1 MPNKRTYTL
10 SDAART
16 QRRLASQAAKNKRA
30 IAAYVAICRTQETES
45 LRRAEPYVDCLA
57 MGIDPAMFPP
67 LPKDAPNSEHQ
78 SRAARIRVH
87 MLKTGA
93 ISGSA
98 RGGRRHVARPCPR
111 CNVECST
118 AREARDHC
126 RIARAK

>member
-1 MPNKRTYTL
+1 MPTKRTYTL
-10 SDAART
+10 SEAAKQ
-16 QRRLASQAAKNKRA
+16 QRRLASRSAQAKRGIKPLRANKIVISDFA
-30 IAAYVAICRTQETES
+30 DLFA
-45 LRRAEPYVDCLA
+45 
-57 MGIDPAMFPP
+57 P

-93 ISGSA
+93 ISGSS
-98 RGGRRHVARPCPR
+98 RGGRRHVPRPCPR

-126 RIARAK
+126 RLARAK